1 MLTTDLVRTRTKKGR
16 VEPLYLDTDSTEAQ
30 DKARELIA
38 IFAKNAGGQYG
49 DVDEAVERA
58 IGHGTDFLIWRG
70 LAKLLYDRSEFETV
84 ASVDPQEIRRAV
96 FEASGEL
103 GPVTGADARQKVLE
117 KAAEALELSTEEIE
131 ASLYADLEARQRL
144 VEFDELEPLELLHRY
159 NLALAQAVLYKAT
172 SLTIDLGDRDPN
184 MLRYLFQALK
194 FNRLMHRA
202 YRLGGDRLEDKD
214 TGEGYRLEV
223 DGPAS
228 VFKKSRK
235 YGLQMATFLPA
246 LLLAD
251 TWAMRAELDWKG
263 NGKVHELVLSHKDG
277 LVSHYKARGQW
288 VAEEEKYFEKRFGET
303 ETDWTLERQGTIVE
317 LDKNQVIIPD
327 YRLNHPD
334 GREVYV
340 EIVGFW
346 RLAYLERRIEMLVDS
361 CDVPLV
367 LVVSERLKTGRKEL
381 GEAPAEVVFFKGVI
395 LVDKV
400 LDAVEVAS
408 R

>member
-1 MLTTDLVRTRTKKGR
+1 MLTTDLVRTRVSKGR
-16 VEPLYLDTDSTEAQ
+16 VEPLYLDTGSGSDGEAGQ
-30 DKARELIA
+30 ALAKARELIG
-38 IFAKNAGGQYG
+38 IFEAHAGGERG
-49 DVDEAVERA
+49 DVDESVEQT

-84 ASVDPQEIRRAV
+84 ASLDPQEIRRAV

-103 GPVTGADARQKVLE
+103 GPVTGADARQRVLE
-117 KAAEALELSTEEIE
+117 RAGEHLELEPEEIE
-131 ASLYADLEARQRL
+131 ESLYADLEERQRL
-144 VEFDELEPLELLHRY
+144 VDFDTLEPRELLDRY

-172 SLTIDLGDRDPN
+172 RLVIDLGDDNPN

-202 YRLGGDRLEDKD
+202 ERLDD
-214 TGEGYRLEV
+214 GYRLEV

-228 VFKKSRK
+228 VFKRSRK

-251 TWAMRAELDWKG
+251 TWAMRAELDWEG
-263 NGKVHELVLSHKDG
+263 DGPTHELVLSHKDG

-288 VAEEEKYFEKRFGET
+288 VAEEERYFEKRFSET
-303 ETDWTLERQGTIVE
+303 ETDWELARQGTIVD
-317 LDKNQVIIPD
+317 LDKNEVIIPD
-327 YRLNHPD
+327 YVLTHPD
-334 GREVYV
+334 GREVYL

-381 GEAPAEVVFFKGVI
+381 SEAPAEVVFFKGVI

-400 LDAVEVAS
+400 LAAAEAAVM

>member
-1 MLTTDLVRTRTKKGR
+1 MLTTDLVRTRVKKGR
-16 VEPLYLDTDSTEAQ
+16 VEPLYLDTDSEEAL

-38 IFAKNAGGQYG
+38 ILEDHAGGEYG
-49 DVDEAVERA
+49 DVEEAVEQV
-58 IGHGTDFLIWRG
+58 IGHGTDFVIWRG

-84 ASVDPQEIRRAV
+84 ASVDPSEIRRAV

-103 GPVTGADARQKVLE
+103 GPVTGADVRQQVLE
-117 KAAEALELSTEEIE
+117 RAGEVLELGVEEIE

-144 VEFDELEPLELLHRY
+144 VEFDALEPLELLHRY

-172 SLTIDLGDRDPN
+172 KLVIDLGDTDPN

-202 YRLGGDRLEDKD
+202 YRIGEQGSGD
-214 TGEGYRLEV
+214 GYRLEI

-235 YGLQMATFLPA
+235 YGFQMATFLPA
-246 LLLAD
+246 LLLAK

-288 VAEEEKYFEKRFGET
+288 VADEERYFEKRFA
-303 ETDWTLERQGTIVE
+303 ETDTEWELERQGTIVE

-327 YRLNHPD
+327 YRLRHPD
-334 GREVYV
+334 GREVYLEV
-340 EIVGFW
+340 VGFW

-367 LVVSERLKTGRKEL
+367 LVVSERLKTGRKKL
-381 GEAPAEVVFFKGVI
+381 KEAPAEVVFFKGVI

-400 LDAVEVAS
+400 LEAVEAAS
-408 R
+408 GMS